1 MRATKSLLVCMSMI
15 LLIVATTDIFV
26 IGQPNQFNIT
36 NIEPNTLYPGT
47 VFAVN
52 GGQFIEGSSQ
62 IYFGQSTGLET
73 YFESENRL
81 VAIVPLVSRFCG
93 EQGIIVK
100 TEVNINNSL
109 AQIDSNFVVKDIQC
123 QNPNNLM
130 PATPTISNVTQLD
143 LISGEAAIRIEG
155 RNLIPS
161 DNTGYT
167 FYDRYTTGGPYPYT
181 QVRVYNS
188 DYEYIGR
195 GQYQSFGQM
204 RFNLP
209 EDVYCGEYQV
219 ELTNYFS
226 ESQVSNY
233 NVPSSVS
240 LVQINEYC
248 QGGNVIPPEN
258 GEIPGGYEVMNLE
271 LPSTAYVNEQI
282 NGSVQVQYIGSYFPD
297 NVMGLYVNGELRDTQ
312 ELDMDPDETSTYPLS
327 FNFDRPG
334 SYEIEIRVGDS
345 YQSQTIDVQSE
356 NGTGPPPPT
365 QGGNTL
371 ADYDM
376 DGDCVMSDTEFFV
389 ATDAWISESISD
401 LLFFSAVDAWIGQS
415 NICTTAASAS
425 VIELSLTPQGMLIS
439 TTTGAALG
447 AVAIYD
453 ANGRLVFRSSAPNPK
468 LFWNLRD
475 VVNHPV
481 ANGVYFVR
489 VGNSGEVYK
498 FVVMK

>member
-1 MRATKSLLVCMSMI
+1 MNAPQLAAGFFTPSSDSSLFS
-15 LLIVATTDIFV
+15 
-26 IGQPNQFNIT
+26 
-36 NIEPNTLYPGT
+36 
-47 VFAVN
+47 
-52 GGQFIEGSSQ
+52 
-62 IYFGQSTGLET
+62 
-73 YFESENRL
+73 
-81 VAIVPLVSRFCG
+81 
-93 EQGIIVK
+93 
-100 TEVNINNSL
+100 INN
-109 AQIDSNFVVKDIQC
+109 A
-123 QNPNNLM
+123 
-130 PATPTISNVTQLD
+130 
-143 LISGEAAIRIEG
+143 
-155 RNLIPS
+155 
-161 DNTGYT
+161 
-167 FYDRYTTGGPYPYT
+167 YPYT
-181 QVRVYNS
+181 QVRVYND
-188 DYEYIGR
+188 DYEYE
-195 GQYQSFGQM
+195 GQGDYESFGRM
-204 RFNLP
+204 RFEFP
-209 EDVYCGEYQV
+209 DGVYCGTYTVSVQNRIPSSPSS
-219 ELTNYFS
+219 LTTT
-226 ESQVSNY
+226 SQVS
-233 NVPSSVS
+233 
-240 LVQINEYC
+240 INENC
-248 QGGNVIPPEN
+248 LGNGNDN
-258 GEIPGGYEVMNLE
+258 GNGQAGGYEVMNLE